1 LEYEILII
9 NEEDKK
15 MKVVNKILLIAI
27 LVMGAALPCY
37 AEKIVM
43 EGSTTVLPI
52 AQKAAEVFM
61 QKNSSADIS
70 VRGGGSGVGI
80 ASLIDG
86 TCDIADS
93 SRPVK
98 DTELDKAVTNGKS
111 LKAHVIAMDGI
122 AVIVNP
128 SNKITALTKKQVKDI
143 YTGKISNWSQLGGD
157 NEKIVVISRDTSS
170 GTFEAFGELALDK
183 EKVRPDAVMQ
193 ASNQAIASTVARTPG
208 GIGYVGLG
216 FLSSGVKA
224 LKIDGVIPSK
234 ETVLNNK
241 YPIGRPLFMYTN
253 GAPKGLAKELIVF
266 IKSPEGQKLVEEDG
280 FVPLK

>member
-1 LEYEILII
+1 
-9 NEEDKK
+9 
-15 MKVVNKILLIAI
+15 MKVVNKVLMVAM
-27 LVMGAALPCY
+27 LVMGVALPCY

-52 AQKAAEVFM
+52 AQKAAEVYM

-93 SRPVK
+93 SRPIK
-98 DTELDKAVTNGKS
+98 DSELDKAVTNGKS

-143 YTGKISNWSQLGGD
+143 YTGKISNWSQLGGNND
-157 NEKIVVISRDTSS
+157 KIVVISRDTSS

-183 EKVRPDAVMQ
+183 EKVRPDAIMQ
-193 ASNQAIASTVARTPG
+193 ASNQAVASTVARTPG

-216 FLSSGVKA
+216 FLGSSVKA
-224 LKIDGVIPSK
+224 LEIEGITPSN
-234 ETVLNNK
+234 ETVLSGK

-253 GAPKGLAKELIVF
+253 GEPKGLVKEIIDF